1 MLVLKSSSKEVRTL
15 RKTRVNTRETNTM
28 KLKLT
33 TLTIGLAAALSA
45 HALLLANPALAA
57 PTAESCFAFD
67 AGTGTIITYYSHEGN
82 NSANP
87 ACPKDVEIPSTIGGV
102 VVTAIGD
109 YAFYYNQLTSVT
121 IPNSVT
127 SIGDYAFYYNQ
138 LTSVTI
144 PNSVTSI
151 GVYAFYYNQLTSV
164 TLGNSVTSIGQ
175 QAFGYNQ
182 LTSVI
187 IPNSVT
193 SIGDGAFYFNQL
205 TSVAIPN
212 SVTSIGEQAFA
223 VNNPQHSI
231 YEAMDGTITEEEYF
245 ASLEYVRLYTEDPAN
260 PNNLQDY
267 MYEDSGTS
275 YGGHL
280 INPASA
286 VVTYKNTSGT
296 ELSPSLAM
304 TGVGLASYRLAEND
318 TNDLSRYFR
327 LGATQQFEAPA
338 ISGYS
343 IVTPASPHTVTLA
356 NAINDVNFVYSN
368 PQQDDGGTSSATP
381 DAPDSGVGSFAKW
394 DALVAAVG
402 VLLGAVYYTS
412 KLTKRNR

>member
-1 MLVLKSSSKEVRTL
+1 
-15 RKTRVNTRETNTM
+15 M

-33 TLTIGLAAALSA
+33 TLTIGLAAAPSA

-212 SVTSIGEQAFA
+212 SVTSIDERAFA